1 MQDATIKKSADKYSG
16 LLGCYVM
23 PLGLVIGY

>member
-1 MQDATIKKSADKYSG
+1 MLRGLSQGKNVGENSG

-23 PLGLVIGY
+23 